1 MYNKLSNK
9 ERKELVIQH
18 RQTRDGKVRD
28 RIKAV
33 LAYDDGYSYIEIAKI
48 LLLDDETIR
57 RHISDYHDKNKK
69 LDLQSGGSESK
80 LTAVEA
86 EKLIKHISE
95 VTYLRVKDICHYV
108 KHEFGKIYSISGM
121 TLWLHSNGFTYKKPH
136 AVPAKANLKQQQE
149 FIQQYKKLKAEAG
162 NKEPI
167 YFADSVHPQHQ
178 VKLSYGWMLRG
189 ERKVIATNAKH
200 YRLNIMGGICLSGH
214 RVIYQQAEQINAD
227 AIANFLVKLRKSNPG
242 KHLVHLILD
251 NAGYNRDKR
260 VQEFAQSLGIKLH
273 YLPPYSPNLNPIE
286 RLWKIM
292 HEQTTYNKYYEKFAD
307 FADAVTNFFKK
318 IGKKKGIL
326 RTRIND
332 NFQLITE
339 PKFAF

>member
-1 MYNKLSNK
+1 MYNKLSNQ
-9 ERKELVIQH
+9 ERKRLISRH
-18 RQTRDGKVRD
+18 RQEREGKVRD

-33 LAYDDGYSYIEIAKI
+33 LAYDDGYNYSEIAKI

-57 RHISDYHDKNKK
+57 RHISDYHDKGKK
-69 LDLQSGGSESK
+69 LDIQSGGSESK
-80 LTAVEA
+80 LTEA
-86 EKLIKHISE
+86 ETEKLIQHLSE

-108 KHEFGKIYSISGM
+108 KNEFGKIYSISGM
-121 TLWLHSNGFTYKKPH
+121 TFWLHNNDFTYKKPH
-136 AVPAKANLKQQQE
+136 AVPAKANLNQQQE
-149 FIQQYKKLKAEAG
+149 FIEHYQKLKAESG

-189 ERKVIATNAKH
+189 ERKAISTNAKH

-214 RVIYQQAEQINAD
+214 RVIYQQADKINAD
-227 AIANFLVKLRKSNPG
+227 TIANFLVGLRKSNPG

-260 VQEFAQSLGIKLH
+260 VQEFADSLGIKLH

-307 FADAVTNFFKK
+307 FAGAINNFFKT
-318 IGKKKGIL
+318 IGRKKRIL
-326 RTRIND
+326 RSRIND
-332 NFQLITE
+332 NFHFIGE